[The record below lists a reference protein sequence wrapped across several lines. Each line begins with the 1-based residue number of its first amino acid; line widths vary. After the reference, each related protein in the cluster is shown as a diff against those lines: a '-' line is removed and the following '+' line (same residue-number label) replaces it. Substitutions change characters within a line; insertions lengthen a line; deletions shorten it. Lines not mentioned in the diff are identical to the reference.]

1 MVRAPILKTVNG
13 ILFSLAMS
21 VPGIAETAPFPAPLL
36 GKSVTLEWTTNEQRK
51 FEDPGEVTFPT
62 FSDSLR
68 IYVSTAGRAFSRE
81 VFVRTGGGGGGQRG
95 SPSVSDQAPDD
106 SRSSTGDQRIVHF
119 DRGALLVDNH
129 LIAGTRRISITF
141 GAGYGSCNARI
152 TYDRPGDG
160 GPIRRKLLNGRRYE
174 LVSIQASVPSCS
186 IMSGNVLVE
195 Q

>member
-1 MVRAPILKTVNG
+1 MVRAPISKTVNG

-68 IYVSTAGRAFSRE
+68 IYISTAGRAFSRE
-81 VFVRTGGGGGGQRG
+81 VFVRTGGGGGQRG

-119 DRGALLVDNH
+119 EHGALLVDNH
-129 LIAGTRRISITF
+129 LIAGMRHISITF
-141 GAGYGSCNARI
+141 GAGYGSCNARV